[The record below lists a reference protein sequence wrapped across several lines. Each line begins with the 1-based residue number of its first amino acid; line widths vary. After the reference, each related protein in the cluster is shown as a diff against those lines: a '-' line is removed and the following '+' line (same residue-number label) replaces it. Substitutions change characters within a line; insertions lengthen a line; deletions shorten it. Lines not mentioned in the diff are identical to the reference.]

1 VAIVLPKFSRRGSST
16 GERITRR
23 TEPAIGLR
31 LLSLHA
37 GLEPGDT
44 LDFEFSIHRV
54 PAESIDGLE
63 ASVLW
68 TTEGKGSEDIGVH
81 FFERLSGSQLSE
93 RSLQQPRTLST
104 KLPLC
109 PLSYEG
115 RLMKIRWCVRLR
127 LFLKGGREIS
137 AEQPFYLGHVTREV

>member
-1 VAIVLPKFSRRGSST
+1 M
-16 GERITRR
+16 
-23 TEPAIGLR
+23 
-31 LLSLHA
+31 
-37 GLEPGDT
+37 LE
-44 LDFEFSIHRV
+44 FEFSIHRV

-68 TTEGKGSEDIGVH
+68 YTEGKGSEDIGVH
-81 FFERLSGSQLSE
+81 FFERLSGSQLNGS
-93 RSLQQPRTLST
+93 SLQTPRTMAT
-104 KLPLC
+104 RLPMC

-137 AEQPFYLGHVTREV
+137 AEQPFYLGNVTREV

>member
-1 VAIVLPKFSRRGSST
+1 MAIVLPKFPRRGAST
-16 GERITRR
+16 SERSTRR
-23 TEPAIGLR
+23 TEPALGLR

-37 GLEPGDT
+37 GMEPGDT

-68 TTEGKGSEDIGVH
+68 STEGKGSEDIGVH
-81 FFERLSGSQLSE
+81 FFERLSGTQLSQTP
-93 RSLQQPRTLST
+93 LQTPRQMST
-104 KLPLC
+104 KLPHC

-127 LFLKGGREIS
+127 LFLKGGREII

>member
-1 VAIVLPKFSRRGSST
+1 M
-16 GERITRR
+16 
-23 TEPAIGLR
+23 
-31 LLSLHA
+31 
-37 GLEPGDT
+37 EPGDT

-54 PAESIDGLE
+54 PVESIEGLE

-81 FFERLSGSQLSE
+81 FFERLSGSQLSAG
-93 RSLQQPRTLST
+93 SLQIPHLMST
-104 KLPLC
+104 RLPLC

-115 RLMKIRWCVRLR
+115 RLMKIRWRVRLR

>member
-1 VAIVLPKFSRRGSST
+1 MAIVLPKFPRRGAT
-16 GERITRR
+16 ALQRPTRR

-31 LLSLHA
+31 LLSLHP

-54 PAESIDGLE
+54 PAENIDGLE

-68 TTEGKGSEDIGVH
+68 STEGKGSEDIGVH
-81 FFERLSGSQLSE
+81 FFERLTGAQLSE
-93 RSLQQPRTLST
+93 RSLQQPRTMST
-104 KLPLC
+104 RLPMC
-109 PLSYEG
+109 PFSYEG
-115 RLMKIRWCVRLR
+115 RLLKIRWCVRLR

>member
-1 VAIVLPKFSRRGSST
+1 VAIVLPKFSRRGASS
-16 GERITRR
+16 GERSTRR

-31 LLSLHA
+31 LLSLHP

-93 RSLQQPRTLST
+93 RPLPEPHVLST
-104 KLPLC
+104 RLPLC

-127 LFLKGGREIS
+127 LFLHGGREIS
-137 AEQPFYLGHVTREV
+137 AEQPFYLGNVTREV

>member
-1 VAIVLPKFSRRGSST
+1 MAIVLPKFPRRGLSRV
-16 GERITRR
+16 ERSTRR

-31 LLSLHA
+31 LLSLHP

-54 PAESIDGLE
+54 PLESIDGLE

-81 FFERLSGSQLSE
+81 FFERLSGTQLSGKP
-93 RSLQQPRTLST
+93 LQEARVLTT
-104 KLPLC
+104 
-109 PLSYEG
+109 
-115 RLMKIRWCVRLR
+115 RLR
-127 LFLKGGREIS
+127 CVHS
-137 AEQPFYLGHVTREV
+137 ATKAD

>member
-1 VAIVLPKFSRRGSST
+1 M
-16 GERITRR
+16 
-23 TEPAIGLR
+23 
-31 LLSLHA
+31 
-37 GLEPGDT
+37 EPGDT

-68 TTEGKGSEDIGVH
+68 FTEGKGSEDIGVH
-81 FFERLSGSQLSE
+81 FFERLSGTQLSQTP
-93 RSLQQPRTLST
+93 LQTPRLMST
-104 KLPLC
+104 KLPHC